1 MSPRSREDRR
11 PAAPGPHIANASAV
25 GWLVILAGLVATG
38 SMSPVAAMEAV
49 VSSTSA
55 AKIEGVASLPVGAA
69 LPGGST
75 FEATLED
82 VSRADAPAIAL
93 GKVERPV
100 TGVPI
105 RFEIPFDPSDVA
117 PERTYS
123 VRARILVEGRLAW
136 TSDQVHRVLTR
147 GAGHSVEMT
156 LKAVPHREASGHGK
170 SDGDAAMPA
179 HGLRLPATFHGDLP
193 CADCEGVRH
202 HLDLWP
208 DQVFHLRREWLGKDP
223 VRGEVGRWRVDPARR
238 ALILEGG
245 GEMPL
250 QFEIKGPTR
259 LRQLDLMGKP
269 IVSELP
275 YELAS
280 GGSLK
285 PADISLFMAGEVTYV
300 ADSLRFTECLT
311 GRNYP
316 VAPGSEAQ
324 RMEREYVAK
333 QREPGAPLYVSLEG
347 SIKQLPGMEL
357 GRVEP
362 TVTVERFV
370 GAWPHQ
376 SCSRSRADAPLVNT
390 YWRIVQM
397 QGEATTVVAGRR
409 EPHIVLKQAGEGSSY
424 AATVGCNQLVGKF
437 ESSDATLAFKGAAS
451 TRMACPPPLA
461 DMERRLQE
469 MLEQAR
475 RWQRKGNTLV
485 LEDGQ
490 GKALTLLE
498 AVYF

>member
-1 MSPRSREDRR
+1 MNTGEIPRDRVV
-11 PAAPGPHIANASAV
+11 NSSVV
-25 GWLVILAGLVATG
+25 GWLAILAGLTATA
-38 SMSPVAAMEAV
+38 SMSLAAATEAV

-55 AKIEGVASLPVGAA
+55 AKIEGVASLPGEAT
-69 LPGGST
+69 LSGGSI

-82 VSRADAPAIAL
+82 VSRADAPAEVL
-93 GKVERPV
+93 GKVELPASSL
-100 TGVPI
+100 PI
-105 RFEIPFDPSDVA
+105 HFEIPFDPSVVA

-123 VRARILVEGRLAW
+123 VRARIFVDGRLAW
-136 TSDQVHRVLTR
+136 TSDRVHRVLTR

-156 LKAVPHREASGHGK
+156 LKEVPRREPSGHGK

-179 HGLRLPATFHGDLP
+179 HGLRLPATFRGDLP

-208 DQVFHLRREWLGKDP
+208 DQVFHLRREWLGKNQ

-250 QFEIKGPTR
+250 QFEIKGPAR

-269 IVSELP
+269 IASELP

-280 GGSLK
+280 DGQLR
-285 PADISLFMAGEVTYV
+285 PADISLFMAGEVTLL

-311 GRNYP
+311 GRSYP
-316 VAPGSEAQ
+316 VAPGGEAQ
-324 RMEREYVAK
+324 RLEREYVAK
-333 QREPGAPLYVSLEG
+333 RREPGAPLYVSLEG
-347 SIKQLPGMEL
+347 SIKQLPGMEQ

-370 GAWPHQ
+370 AAWPNQ
-376 SCSRSRADAPLVNT
+376 SCSRSKADAPLVNT
-390 YWRIVQM
+390 YWRIAQL

-409 EPHIVLKQAGEGSSY
+409 EPHIVLKRTAEASSY
-424 AATVGCNQLVGKF
+424 AATVGCNQLVGGF
-437 ESSDATLAFKGAAS
+437 EASGTTLSFNAAAS

-461 DMERRLQE
+461 AMERRLQE
-469 MLEQAR
+469 TLERVR

-485 LEDGQ
+485 LEDQQ
-490 GKALTLLE
+490 GKALALLE